1 MWKTLLQSF
10 WYSFTDIFNMK
21 NGDARGRSLNLMSGI
36 LCSLYNVFITGI
48 FYTGFLTMYG
58 IDITGM
64 GIVSFI
70 PSIASMFSIFS
81 SKVLSRFKNKKAII
95 LACRIYFHFMYIVA
109 INLMPLIVKDPQGRL
124 IWFCI
129 ILFLAYAVNAIFA
142 PGLTVW
148 MYQLYP
154 KESHRRSRYF
164 MYTSICSSVVS
175 SVIMFL
181 SGLLTDAVAG
191 SPFQQTLIIGLRYFS
206 FVLVLVEL
214 LILIK
219 IEAKPI
225 EMSGDLKIRDI
236 FIKPFKYRK
245 FMYCMVFMF
254 IWNYVGNLNS
264 GVWSYH
270 LLNHMNF
277 SYTLLNTMSVV
288 NTVILTLIS
297 GLWNK
302 VLRRLSWMR
311 TFAVGCL
318 IFVPTE
324 FLFFMMSKQSGWI
337 YVPNS
342 IIQTIASV
350 GLNLAYGNVLYMN
363 LPKEDSTTHIAFNTI
378 GCNLFAFLGLV
389 TGTAISSI
397 SGDTMMNFMG
407 MQLYSIQFTTLMRGV
422 ALFAIGVVLMK
433 YWRVFTNDEEVEAV
447 ERDEAARR
455 NMAKI
460 RGPIDLGY
468 VLRYARGKMRAMFRK
483 G

>member
-1 MWKTLLQSF
+1 MWKTQLQSF
-10 WYSFTDIFNMK
+10 WYSFMDIYNMK
-21 NGDARGRSLNLMSGI
+21 DADAKGRSLNLMSGI

-70 PSIASMFSIFS
+70 PSISSLFSIFS
-81 SKVLSRFKNKKAII
+81 SKVMSRIKRKKAAI

-129 ILFLAYAVNAIFA
+129 ILFLSYSVNAIFA
-142 PGLTVW
+142 PGLTAW
-148 MYQLYP
+148 LYQFYP
-154 KESHRRSRYF
+154 KENHRRSRYF
-164 MYTSICSSVVS
+164 MYNSVFTTIVS

-191 SPFQQTLIIGLRYFS
+191 SPFQQTLILGLRYFS
-206 FVLVLVEL
+206 FALVLVDV
-214 LILIK
+214 LILTRIQD
-219 IEAKPI
+219 KPI
-225 EMSGDLKIRDI
+225 EMSDNLKVRDI
-236 FIKPFKYRK
+236 FVKPFHYRK
-245 FMYCMVFMF
+245 FMYCMIFMF

-277 SYTLLNTMSVV
+277 SYTLMNTMSVV
-288 NTVILTLIS
+288 NTVILTTTV
-297 GLWNK
+297 GLWNRL
-302 VLRRLSWMR
+302 LRRFSWIR
-311 TFAVGCL
+311 TLGIATL
-318 IFVPTE
+318 LFVPTE
-324 FLFFMMSKQSGWI
+324 FFFFMMSKETGWI
-337 YVPNS
+337 YVPNT
-342 IIQTIASV
+342 IIQQLTSV
-350 GLNLAYGNVLYMN
+350 GINLAYGNILYMN

-422 ALFAIGVVLMK
+422 ALFAMGVFLMK
-433 YWRVFTNDEEVEAV
+433 NWRVFTSDEEIEAV
-447 ERDEAARR
+447 EQDTAARR
-455 NMAKI
+455 NMAKL
-460 RGPIDLGY
+460 RGPIDPGY
-468 VLRYARGKMRAMFRK
+468 VMRYLKGRLRAAFKRQ
-483 G
+483 